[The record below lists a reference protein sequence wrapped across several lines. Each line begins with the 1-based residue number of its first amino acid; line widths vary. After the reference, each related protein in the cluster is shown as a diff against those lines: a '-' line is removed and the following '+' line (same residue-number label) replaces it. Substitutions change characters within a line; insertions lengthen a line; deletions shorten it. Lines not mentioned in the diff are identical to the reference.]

1 VAFTITGPNGVSV
14 SPASGDLTTGETV
27 TVSVTAV
34 GNGPPTFITDLTVNP
49 GGLTVEI
56 EYPPEG

>member
-1 VAFTITGPNGVSV
+1 VSFTITGPAGVSV
-14 SPASGDLTTGETV
+14 SPASGKLAAGKTV
-27 TVSVTAV
+27 TVTVTAI
-34 GNGPPTFITDLTVNP
+34 GNGPPKFITDLTVDP